1 MATEYTT
8 DEDPGCVC
16 ECVCVGGTERCTA
29 AESTGS
35 VGCELV
41 RAYRRLWEQTTGH
54 GHQSRQ
60 TDGWKET

>member
-16 ECVCVGGTERCTA
+16 VNVCVCVGGTERCTA
-29 AESTGS
+29 AESTGR

-41 RAYRRLWEQTTGH
+41 RAYR
-54 GHQSRQ
+54 
-60 TDGWKET
+60 